1 MEDVRCNSNAKRKL
15 SAVQGV
21 PAFRCSAEFKHLSD
35 AGAAVARSLEL
46 PRVAVAAAAFA
57 RSAELKRLSGI
68 AAAIRPLELPR
79 VAVAAAAFAHS
90 AELKRLS
97 GIAAAIRPLELP
109 RVAVAAA
116 AFARSAELKRL
127 SGIAAAIRPLQL
139 SRITISEDA
148 FAHLAK
154 TKVSFPQ
161 LVTELRSNA
170 DGHAKAEACLGLKSD
185 CEAIP
190 QAGYK
195 GISISAEFRLS
206 FASTPIPQAVESS
219 EPNTVFNSQYWKI
232 FTQLEQT
239 LRQLVAQRL
248 ETLAGSNWIRQR
260 VPQELSRRWEKR
272 MEKDRADG
280 RQVYSAV
287 QYSDFMDLVVVIKR
301 NDNWREV
308 FQEIFRNQNEIE
320 VSFQRLHRIRNAV
333 AHSRPLSRVDV
344 LTLVSESAYIFRA
357 LGVGTLH

>member
-1 MEDVRCNSNAKRKL
+1 MEGVRCNSNAKRKL

-21 PAFRCSAEFKHLSD
+21 AAFRCSAEFKHLSD
-35 AGAAVARSLEL
+35 AGAAVARSLEAI
-46 PRVAVAAAAFA
+46 RTTATSVAFA
-57 RSAELKRLSGI
+57 RSEELKHLS
-68 AAAIRPLELPR
+68 A
-79 VAVAAAAFAHS
+79 
-90 AELKRLS
+90 
-97 GIAAAIRPLELP
+97 
-109 RVAVAAA
+109 
-116 AFARSAELKRL
+116 
-127 SGIAAAIRPLQL
+127 IAAAIRPLQL
-139 SRITISEDA
+139 SRVTVSEDA

-154 TKVSFPQ
+154 TKVPFPQ

-170 DGHAKAEACLGLKSD
+170 DAYDKAEARSGLKSD

-206 FASTPIPQAVESS
+206 FTSAPIPQAVEYS
-219 EPNTVFNSQYWKI
+219 EPDTVFNSQYWRI

-239 LRQLVAQRL
+239 LRELVAQRL
-248 ETLAGSNWIRQR
+248 GTLAGSNWIRQR

-287 QYSDFMDLVVVIKR
+287 QYSDFMDLLVVIKR

-320 VSFQRLHRIRNAV
+320 VSFQRLHRIRKAV